1 MKKSFDTEKSLNLI
15 VILGPTASGKTA
27 FAAHLA
33 LALDG
38 EVISADSRQV
48 YRGMDL
54 GTGKDI
60 EDYQIGDQIIPCHL
74 IDIVNPDHAYNV
86 YEFQRDFLEAYGS
99 IRQEKKLPILCG
111 GSGLYLEAV
120 LKGYKLIE
128 VPPDQN
134 YRAALAEKS
143 DEELTQLLDGMSK
156 LHNTSDISSRKRLIR
171 AIEIARHYQ
180 HNPREDKT
188 YPSLNHKIIG
198 IRFDR
203 ESERKRITARL
214 HQRLEGGMIE
224 EVKTLIDLY
233 GSETIEYF
241 GLEYKF
247 LSWHLSGQITYDEM
261 YTKLNTA
268 IHQFAKRQMTWFRR
282 MQRNGFAIHWIDGYT
297 PMEEKIRQAI
307 EFLNGEN

>member
-1 MKKSFDTEKSLNLI
+1 
-15 VILGPTASGKTA
+15 
-27 FAAHLA
+27 
-33 LALDG
+33 
-38 EVISADSRQV
+38 
-48 YRGMDL
+48 
-54 GTGKDI
+54 
-60 EDYQIGDQIIPCHL
+60 
-74 IDIVNPDHAYNV
+74 
-86 YEFQRDFLEAYGS
+86 
-99 IRQEKKLPILCG
+99 
-111 GSGLYLEAV
+111 
-120 LKGYKLIE
+120 
-128 VPPDQN
+128 
-134 YRAALAEKS
+134 
-143 DEELTQLLDGMSK
+143 
-156 LHNTSDISSRKRLIR
+156 
-171 AIEIARHYQ
+171 
-180 HNPREDKT
+180 
-188 YPSLNHKIIG
+188 
-198 IRFDR
+198 
-203 ESERKRITARL
+203 TARL